1 MKIEY
6 KEPNKRELEV
16 GDILVL
22 KNTEDIAWVGNIRMI
37 CKSYGKYQL
46 VSLDKNDIIPRLY
59 RSLEEIMED
68 RDVQET
74 LVDILKRDSVKL
86 VVDQSKIK

>member
-6 KEPNKRELEV
+6 KQSNKRELEV

-37 CKSYGKYQL
+37 CKSFGKYQL
-46 VSLDKNDIIPRLY
+46 VSLDENDIIPRVY
-59 RSLEEIMED
+59 SSVEEIMED
-68 RDVQET
+68 ENIQKGLEDV
-74 LVDILKRDSVKL
+74 LKSDYVKL
-86 VVDQSKIK
+86 VVNQPQK

>member
-6 KEPNKRELEV
+6 KQPNKRELEV

-37 CKSYGKYQL
+37 CKSFGKYQL
-46 VSLDKNDIIPRLY
+46 VSLDKNDIIPRVY
-59 RSLEEIMED
+59 SSVEEIMED
-68 RDVQET
+68 ENIQKGLEDV
-74 LVDILKRDSVKL
+74 LKSDYVKL
-86 VVDQSKIK
+86 VVNQPQK

>member
-6 KEPNKRELEV
+6 KQPNKRELEV

-37 CKSYGKYQL
+37 CKSFGKYQL
-46 VSLDKNDIIPRLY
+46 VSLDENDIIPRVY
-59 RSLEEIMED
+59 SSVEEIMED
-68 RDVQET
+68 ENIQKGLEDV
-74 LVDILKRDSVKL
+74 LKSDYVKL
-86 VVDQSKIK
+86 VVNQPQK

>member
-6 KEPNKRELEV
+6 KQPNKRELEV

-37 CKSYGKYQL
+37 CKSFGKYQL
-46 VSLDKNDIIPRLY
+46 VSLDENYIIPRVY
-59 RSLEEIMED
+59 SSVEEIMED
-68 RDVQET
+68 KNIQKGLEDV
-74 LVDILKRDSVKL
+74 LKSDYVKL
-86 VVDQSKIK
+86 VVNQPQK

>member
-1 MKIEY
+1 MRIEY
-6 KEPNKRELEV
+6 KEPNKREFEV

-22 KNTEDIAWVGNIRMI
+22 KNTEDISWVGNIRMI

-59 RSLEEIMED
+59 RSLEEIRKDED
-68 RDVQET
+68 IQKT
-74 LVDILKRDSVKL
+74 LVDIIKKDSVKL
-86 VVDQSKIK
+86 VVDPT

>member
-6 KEPNKRELEV
+6 KEPNKKEFEV

-22 KNTEDIAWVGNIRMI
+22 KNTEDISWVGNIRMI

-46 VSLDKNDIIPRLY
+46 VSLDENDIIPRLY
-59 RSLEEIMED
+59 RSLEEIRKDED
-68 RDVQET
+68 IQKT
-74 LVDILKRDSVKL
+74 LVDIIKKDSVKL
-86 VVDQSKIK
+86 VVDPT

>member
-1 MKIEY
+1 MRIEY
-6 KEPNKRELEV
+6 KEPNKKEFEV

-22 KNTEDIAWVGNIRMI
+22 KNTEDISWVGNIRMI

-59 RSLEEIMED
+59 RSLEEIRKDED
-68 RDVQET
+68 IQKT
-74 LVDILKRDSVKL
+74 LVDIIKKDSVKL
-86 VVDQSKIK
+86 VVDPT

>member
-1 MKIEY
+1 MRIEY
-6 KEPNKRELEV
+6 KEPNKKEFEV

-22 KNTEDIAWVGNIRMI
+22 KNTEDISWVGNIRMI
-37 CKSYGKYQL
+37 CKSDGKYQL

-68 RDVQET
+68 ENIQKGLEDV
-74 LVDILKRDSVKL
+74 LKSDYVKL
-86 VVDQSKIK
+86 VVNQPQK

>member
-6 KEPNKRELEV
+6 KQPNKRELEV

-37 CKSYGKYQL
+37 CKSFGKYQL
-46 VSLDKNDIIPRLY
+46 VSLDENNIIPRVY
-59 RSLEEIMED
+59 SSVEEIMED
-68 RDVQET
+68 ENIQKGLEDV
-74 LVDILKRDSVKL
+74 LKSDYVKL
-86 VVDQSKIK
+86 VVNQPQK

>member
-6 KEPNKRELEV
+6 KQPNKRELEV

-37 CKSYGKYQL
+37 CKSFGKYQL
-46 VSLDKNDIIPRLY
+46 VSLDKNDIIPRVY
-59 RSLEEIMED
+59 SSLEEIMKDESIQKTLED
-68 RDVQET
+68 V
-74 LVDILKRDSVKL
+74 LKSDDVKL
-86 VVDQSKIK
+86 VVNHPQK

>member
-6 KEPNKRELEV
+6 KQPNKRELEV

-37 CKSYGKYQL
+37 CKSFGKYQL
-46 VSLDKNDIIPRLY
+46 VSLDENYIIPRVY
-59 RSLEEIMED
+59 SSVEEIMED
-68 RDVQET
+68 ENIQKGLEDV
-74 LVDILKRDSVKL
+74 LKSDYVKL
-86 VVDQSKIK
+86 VVNQPQK